1 MPADYNAYVKNA
13 GITNRQ
19 MVAELRRYYPKYGK
33 PTQTMICNPSKYA
46 VQLTPE
52 AEAIL
57 RLAFGTHP
65 GLSDSVWDGKTELP
79 KPRRQ
84 EHRRKGNKLTVRL
97 DDSLFDQLCAM
108 YNRTA
113 FASMQDMVEAAIVEF
128 LNKRNENRSY

>member
-1 MPADYNAYVKNA
+1 MPNYNTYCSEA
-13 GITNRQ
+13 GITNRD
-19 MVAELRRYYPKYGK
+19 MIAELRRYYPRYGK
-33 PTQTMICNPSKYA
+33 PVQSMICHPEKYA

-65 GLSDSVWDGKTELP
+65 GLSETVWDGQTVLP

-84 EHRRKGNKLTVRL
+84 ERRKKANKLTVRL

-113 FASMQDMVEAAIVEF
+113 FPSMQDMVEAAIVEV
-128 LNKRNENRSY
+128 LNRRA

>member
-1 MPADYNAYVKNA
+1 MPNYNTYCSEA
-13 GITNRQ
+13 GITNRD
-19 MVAELRRYYPKYGK
+19 MIAELRRYYPRYGK
-33 PTQTMICNPSKYA
+33 PVQSMICHPEKYS

-65 GLSDSVWDGKTELP
+65 GLSETVWDGKTELP

-84 EHRRKGNKLTVRL
+84 ERRKKANKLTVRL

-108 YNRTA
+108 FNRTA

-128 LNKRNENRSY
+128 LRRREA